1 MSSLADHNP
10 TRAFA
15 LAVCTLALLF
25 QPATVAAQNDS
36 DTLLVTTE
44 WLNQRLDEPGLVILH
59 VARAAGEYDAG
70 HIPGARFV
78 DHNSI
83 AAEMDGRIY
92 ELRPVEQLVS
102 AMEEVGVSDDDR
114 IVIYGHP
121 IMAGRMF
128 FTLEYLGHRG
138 RVSVLDA
145 RLAAWRAAEL
155 PVSTEHETFTRSTF
169 TPHIN
174 SDVVV
179 DAGWALDHL
188 EQPEF
193 AFVDARPNDQ
203 YGDGHLPGAGNLF
216 YTDVLTDSIM
226 GALKNPTELRNLFRQ
241 AGVADGDGVVTY
253 CAIGMRASFLYFV
266 ARYLGYDVSMY
277 DGSFSEWGGLEGMP
291 VERGR

>member
-1 MSSLADHNP
+1 MYEKPSMTN
-10 TRAFA
+10 RAFA
-15 LAVCTLALLF
+15 LAALLGAVY
-25 QPATVAAQNDS
+25 PPTAVAAEQNPG

-59 VARAAGEYDAG
+59 VARSIREYDAG

-92 ELRPVEQLVS
+92 ELRPVEQLVA
-102 AMEEVGVSDDDR
+102 AMEKVGVSDADR
-114 IVIYGHP
+114 SVIYGHP

-128 FTLEYLGHRG
+128 FTLEYLGHHG

-145 RLAAWRAAEL
+145 RLAAWRAEER
-155 PVSTEHETFTRSTF
+155 PISTEPAAFTNGTF
-169 TPHIN
+169 TPHIT
-174 SDVVV
+174 SEVVV
-179 DAGWALDHL
+179 DADWALDHL

-193 AFVDARPNDQ
+193 AFVDARPNNQ
-203 YGDGHLPGAGNLF
+203 YAAGHLPGAGNLF
-216 YTDVLTDSIM
+216 YTDVLTDSVL